1 LIAMPSHK
9 RKGISPIAT
18 VIVLVI
24 TIVTAALVGYLMYS
38 STARSAR
45 TPIVNVVGQPTLY
58 ADGSLYVTLK
68 NDGTAPINMSSATIV
83 VQDKSKNPVPFKYAT
98 DVANNGPKTLD
109 PAKSGSYVFKAQ
121 GTFSLDNIPDGAL
134 ATLQTP
140 DGYQLSFAVA
150 KP

>member
-1 LIAMPSHK
+1 MPSQK

-18 VIVLVI
+18 VIIFVI
-24 TIVTAALVGYLMYS
+24 TIVTAALIGYLMYS

-68 NDGTAPINMSSATIV
+68 NDGTAPINMSGAIIV
-83 VQDKSKNPVPFKYAT
+83 VQDVNKNPVQFIYNPGG
-98 DVANNGPKTLD
+98 VNGPKTLD
-109 PAKSGSYVFKAQ
+109 PAKSGSYVFVPAYSAE
-121 GTFSLDNIPDGAL
+121 FSLDNIPDGAL

>member
-1 LIAMPSHK
+1 MPSHK

-18 VIVLVI
+18 VIIFVI
-24 TIVTAALVGYLMYS
+24 TIVTAALVGYLMYA

-45 TPIVNVVGQPTLY
+45 TPIVSVVGQPTLY
-58 ADGSLYVTLK
+58 ADGSLYITLK
-68 NDGTAPINMSSATIV
+68 NDGTAPINMSGATIV
-83 VQDKSKNPVPFKYAT
+83 VQDVNKNPVQFIYNPRGP
-98 DVANNGPKTLD
+98 NGPQTLD
-109 PAKSGSYVFKAQ
+109 PAKSGSYVFKAVDVA
-121 GTFSLDNIPDGAL
+121 TFSLDNIPDGAL